1 MYWYY
6 IQESSKKITE
16 KKQVIFKKK
25 PKEYV
30 MIKFIKENS
39 LNK

>member
-16 KKQVIFKKK
+16 KKKVRSN
-25 PKEYV
+25 PKTKEFV
-30 MIKFIKENS
+30 MIKVIKT
-39 LNK
+39 KTV